1 MRTRGLACK
10 EFCAIGIYSLS
21 SQMLHTS
28 HIHGAFKWAS
38 VNLVKLYAEL
48 ILWLYFSDESV
59 CLVCNFEL
67 P

>member
-1 MRTRGLACK
+1 
-10 EFCAIGIYSLS
+10 
-21 SQMLHTS
+21 MLHTS